1 MTGVETMTQLG
12 RYRIERELGRGG
24 MSVVYRGVDPA
35 LGRTVAVKVLHPH
48 LAARAE
54 ARERFAREARAV
66 ARLDHPNIVAVY
78 DYAPPESERS
88 YLVTEFIDGPNLR
101 TALEG
106 GPLKRPEVAALLM
119 APVFDALDHA
129 HTLGI
134 VHRDVK
140 PENIMLR
147 PDGQPVLVDF
157 GIAQLIDM
165 DTLTQ
170 TGTMLGSP
178 AHMAP
183 EIIDGADADGRAD
196 IFSAATVLYWLTCGA
211 LPFTASSPAAL
222 FRRILECRFEP
233 VLQRTPSAGRGLA
246 RLIEQCLERDP
257 ARRPQR
263 ASEVAERLRAL
274 LAEVGLTE
282 SAAELSRW
290 SVDRVAYEAALG
302 VRIIPPL
309 LFAAR
314 AAVEAKKHARAADM
328 LDRVL
333 AIDDR
338 HAEAQTLLGRLE
350 RRDQRRRL
358 LRGVALGAATA
369 TVIAGVVWGV
379 SALVH
384 PSSTDDLADV
394 PEVGDASRQASAAA
408 PASTAT
414 SAAPSPVTPSSP
426 PPSKPTAASESKPR
440 NPASTPP
447 RLRPSPSSPRDPT
460 SNRPSREV
468 LVPFRADLW
477 NAEVLVDGVRRG
489 YLYEVRG
496 AGGLRMPA
504 ALHDVEFKHPA
515 CAPDVR
521 RLDLSA
527 APDVAP
533 PVLFRCTPLP
543 ARLRIVSQRSLP
555 VRNASTGELLG
566 QTNADLSVP
575 MPALRLELALTV
587 GEPGGSLESFSV
599 RLAAGTTT
607 TETLRF

>member
-24 MSVVYRGVDPA
+24 MSVVYRGLDPA

-101 TALEG
+101 AALEG
-106 GPLKRPEVAALLM
+106 GPLKHPEVAALLM

-129 HTLGI
+129 HSLGI

-183 EIIDGADADGRAD
+183 EIIDGADSDGRAD
-196 IFSAATVLYWLTCGA
+196 LFSAATVLYWLACGA

-233 VLQRTPSAGRGLA
+233 VLQRTPAAGRGLA

-257 ARRPQR
+257 AKRPQR
-263 ASEVAERLRAL
+263 ASEVAGRLRSL
-274 LAEVGLTE
+274 LAEVGLTDG
-282 SAAELSRW
+282 AAELARW
-290 SVDRVAYEAALG
+290 SADRVAYEAVLG
-302 VRIIPPL
+302 VRLIPPL
-309 LFAAR
+309 LVAAR
-314 AAVEAKKHARAADM
+314 AAIESKKHARAADL

-333 AIDDR
+333 AIDER
-338 HAEAQTLLGRLE
+338 HTEAQALLGRLE
-350 RRDQRRRL
+350 RRDQQQRL
-358 LRGVALGAATA
+358 LRGVVWGAATA
-369 TVIAGVVWGV
+369 AVIAGSVWAIG
-379 SALVH
+379 ALSR
-384 PSSTDDLADV
+384 PSSTAN
-394 PEVGDASRQASAAA
+394 EDAPPAAA
-408 PASTAT
+408 ELAPAPIQATEATAPTEPPAARRPAIGSSASVSST
-414 SAAPSPVTPSSP
+414 SPLTAR
-426 PPSKPTAASESKPR
+426 TAASAPPR
-440 NPASTPP
+440 PRPPASTP
-447 RLRPSPSSPRDPT
+447 RPPPSA
-460 SNRPSREV
+460 RPAREV

-477 NAEVLVDGVRRG
+477 NAEVLVNGERRG

-496 AGGLRMPA
+496 AGGLRIPA
-504 ALHDVEFKHPA
+504 AVHDIEFKHPA
-515 CAPDVR
+515 CATDVR
-521 RLDLSA
+521 RIDLSA

-533 PVLFRCTPLP
+533 PILFRCAPLP
-543 ARLRIVSQRSLP
+543 ARLRVVSGRNLP

-566 QTNADLSVP
+566 QTNVDLSVP
-575 MPALRLELALTV
+575 MPALRLELALTI
-587 GEPGGSLESFSV
+587 GELGGSLESLTV